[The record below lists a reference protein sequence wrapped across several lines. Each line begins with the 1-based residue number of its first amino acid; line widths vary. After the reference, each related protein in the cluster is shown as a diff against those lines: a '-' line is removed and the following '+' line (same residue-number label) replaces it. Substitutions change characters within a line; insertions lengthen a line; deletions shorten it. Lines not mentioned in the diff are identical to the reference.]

1 MPCFPFSPD
10 HSSTYRALR
19 VFLLVAICAV
29 SCLCAQL
36 CAQPTTN
43 FRYDVKNGIDVL
55 AAQNFTLVEGK
66 KIILVTNQSGRTR
79 LMNSTIEALQQS
91 KNCTIVSILTPEHGY
106 YGVAR
111 AGETVKD
118 SAETVRGIKAISLF
132 GKDRRR
138 PTKEMLDACDMVVF
152 DIQDI
157 GVRSYTYISTLYWV
171 MDACAEYAKPLTVL
185 DRPNPLGGKIIDGL
199 VLDTAFTSFV
209 GIAPIPYVHGCTLG
223 EFALMANGEGW
234 LSNDAAGKPHKC
246 SLTIIHA
253 EGWQRWMTWEDTDFK
268 WIPTSPQVPS
278 VDAIRGMAVTGIYGE
293 LSLFNTGIG
302 YTLPF
307 QMLAA
312 PTLNT
317 SLLLEGVKKTNLV
330 GITPIPTRFRPF
342 YGKFA
347 NTDCNGILFV
357 FTPDAMKFK
366 PFAAGI
372 DFVLALRALQP
383 ELFIAKNIPE
393 SNRTMFAK
401 VVGTDKLFEMLFI
414 KKATDEEIR
423 RFAQRGVKEFTELRK
438 KYLLYD

>member
-1 MPCFPFSPD
+1 MP
-10 HSSTYRALR
+10 HSHTSIYSTLRA
-19 VFLLVAICAV
+19 FLLINLCAF
-29 SCLCAQL
+29 SCLF
-36 CAQPTTN
+36 AQPTTN

-55 AAQNFTLVEGK
+55 AAQNFSLVEGK
-66 KIILVTNQSGRTR
+66 KIVLVTNQSGRTR
-79 LMNSTIEALQQS
+79 LMNSTLEALQQS
-91 KNCTIVSILTPEHGY
+91 KNCSIISILTPEHGY

-138 PTKEMLDACDMVVF
+138 PSKEMLDACDMVMF
-152 DIQDI
+152 DIQDV

-171 MDACAEYAKPLTVL
+171 MDACAEYGKPLTIL

-209 GIAPIPYVHGCTLG
+209 GIAPIPFVHGCTVG
-223 EFALMANGEGW
+223 EFAMMANGEGW
-234 LSNDAAGKPHKC
+234 LSNDAAGKPRKC
-246 SLTIIHA
+246 SLTIIRA

-317 SLLLEGVKKTNLV
+317 SLLLEGVKKTNLS

-347 NTDCNGILFV
+347 NADCNGILFV

-383 ELFIAKNIPE
+383 EMFVAKNIPE

-401 VVGTDKLFEMLFI
+401 VAGTDKLFEMLFV

-423 RFAQRGVKEFTELRK
+423 RFAQRGVKEFTDLRK